1 MANLTKQEKKLINLI
16 VVLGIIILVS
26 LFFLFTYEEK
36 LTEENS
42 VAVYFIESTD
52 TEDFELIQARRKFS
66 PESDKLLVAIE
77 ELLKGPNKK
86 ETKQG
91 IFTEIPPKTEL
102 LGIDESDN
110 KKYINLSDDFESGGG
125 STSMKLRIEQLIQ
138 TVKASDEE
146 NPVYLQIE
154 GSDVKA
160 IGGEGITVPQPLSM
174 PLTEIQES
182 QETPE
187 IHPKEEFIEENA
199 GE

>member
-1 MANLTKQEKKLINLI
+1 MKNLTKQEKTLIGLI
-16 VVLGIIILVS
+16 FVLGIIIALSLV
-26 LFFLFTYEEK
+26 FLFTYEEK

-42 VAVYFIESTD
+42 VAVYFIKSID
-52 TEDFELIQARRKFS
+52 NEDFELTQVRRKIS

-77 ELLKGPNKK
+77 ELLLGPNKK

-91 IFTEIPPKTEL
+91 IFTEIPDKTAL
-102 LGIDESDN
+102 LSFDESDN
-110 KKYINLSDDFESGGG
+110 KKYINLSNNFESGGG

-138 TVKASDEE
+138 TVKTSDEDT
-146 NPVYLQIE
+146 PVYLQIE
-154 GSDVKA
+154 GKEVKA

-182 QETPE
+182 RKSAK
-187 IHPKEEFIEENA
+187 IHTKEEFIEENA